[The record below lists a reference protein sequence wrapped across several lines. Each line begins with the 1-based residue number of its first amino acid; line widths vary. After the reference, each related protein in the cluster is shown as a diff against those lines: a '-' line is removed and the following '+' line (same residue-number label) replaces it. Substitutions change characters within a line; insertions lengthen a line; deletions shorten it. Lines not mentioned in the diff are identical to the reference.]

1 MDFNRVIQ
9 EEHIDNK
16 FTDFDEDLVTAFS
29 RYNKTC
35 KMHTFP
41 MRVMKGSF
49 L

>member
-9 EEHIDNK
+9 EERIDTT
-16 FTDFDEDLVTAFS
+16 FADFDESLVTAFS

-35 KMHTFP
+35 KMHTFT
-41 MRVMKGSF
+41 MGAMKGLF